1 MQTVEKKSNPTT
13 QFPVQFCQKNINLDL
28 FLFENKW
35 CWYYCYKNWTKI
47 EKYVEPFEKYQ
58 IKYLRIPFLHL
69 ICFHRKEMCAFIW
82 A

>member
-28 FLFENKW
+28 ILFENKW

-47 EKYVEPFEKYQ
+47 EKYSRVQKSIEK
-58 IKYLRIPFLHL
+58 LVF
-69 ICFHRKEMCAFIW
+69 M
-82 A
+82 